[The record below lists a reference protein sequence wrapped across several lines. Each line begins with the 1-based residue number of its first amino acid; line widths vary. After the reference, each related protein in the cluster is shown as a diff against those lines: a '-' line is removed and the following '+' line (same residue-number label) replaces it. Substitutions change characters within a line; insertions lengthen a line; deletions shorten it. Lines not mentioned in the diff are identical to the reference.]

1 MIRNFRHNGLRR
13 FWERGERSRVPPEYA
28 DRIHRIIAI
37 LDGPTP
43 LRRMA
48 RTGYRMHR
56 LRGDRAGYWSVRV
69 SANWRIVFRHEGADV
84 YDVDL
89 VDYH

>member
-13 FWERGERSRVPPEYA
+13 FWERGERRRMPPEYTEKVA
-28 DRIHRIIAI
+28 EI
-37 LDGPTP
+37 LHALDSRG
-43 LRRMA
+43 LAGVRRSSY
-48 RTGYRMHR
+48 GLHP
-56 LRGDRAGYWSVRV
+56 LRGDLAGHWAVRV
-69 SANWRIVFRHEGADV
+69 SANWRITFRPGGKDV